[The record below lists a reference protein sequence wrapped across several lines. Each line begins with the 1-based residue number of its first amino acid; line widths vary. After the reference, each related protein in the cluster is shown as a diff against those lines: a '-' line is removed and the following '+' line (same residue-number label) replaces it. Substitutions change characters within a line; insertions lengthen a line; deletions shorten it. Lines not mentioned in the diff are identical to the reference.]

1 MSNNKYILSS
11 EKAIAFYN
19 KNPSIDFN
27 FANELFVDLIGK
39 INESVQETIT
49 VNEIKSI
56 LNSINTKVNTLEQG
70 MTHNNKMIQMTYDQ
84 INTQKDHYIE
94 QMKNIITHS
103 NHESNIL
110 SLIRET
116 NASLID
122 KTIYSILQEIPK
134 SNQTITNELKSFI
147 ELQQK
152 NIIQDAVKSFEPFV
166 QNREKDLSPE
176 QLEKAIQNNYTT
188 ISDKITH
195 MFQGFFNQDSM
206 FYQNNMEMK
215 HFLEKQKNSTLKGK
229 ESEEKLEPCLVS
241 AFPHGTII
249 NKSGEAKSC
258 DYLLERQNKASILF
272 ENKDYRNNVPN
283 EEIKK
288 FIRDI
293 EYQNHHGI
301 MLSQHSGIN
310 NKNDYQIDIHANKI
324 MVFVHFVNYD
334 ESKIRIAVNII
345 DHLDGILKKQE
356 DLNEE
361 VHISME
367 QLSEINKEYLQF
379 VGQKK
384 QLIESYKK
392 SYRDHLKQLEEFELP
407 QLTDVLN
414 HSFTNVEQTTYKC
427 EICGL
432 YTSKTKRGLT
442 THQNKCKKNM
452 IVLDQTLEN

>member
-1 MSNNKYILSS
+1 MSTNKYILSS

-27 FANELFVDLIGK
+27 FANELFIDVISK

-70 MTHNNKMIQMTYDQ
+70 MTHNNKLIQMTYDQ
-84 INTQKDHYIE
+84 INTQKDHYVE
-94 QMKNIITHS
+94 QMKNIIHHS
-103 NHESNIL
+103 KNESNIL
-110 SLIRET
+110 TLIRET
-116 NASLID
+116 NASLVD
-122 KTIYSILQEIPK
+122 KTIYSILQEVPK
-134 SNQTITNELKSFI
+134 SNQSITNELKSFI
-147 ELQQK
+147 QLQQQT
-152 NIIQDAVKSFEPFV
+152 IIQDAVKSFEPFV
-166 QNREKDLSPE
+166 QNRENNISPE
-176 QLEKAIQNNYTT
+176 YIEKIIQTNYTT
-188 ISDKITH
+188 ISDKIMH

-206 FYQNNMEMK
+206 FYRNNMELK

-229 ESEEKLEPCLVS
+229 ESEEKLESCLVS
-241 AFPHGTII
+241 AFPYGTII
-249 NKSGEAKSC
+249 NKSGEAKCC

-272 ENKDYRNNVPN
+272 ENKDYCNNVPN

-293 EYQNHHGI
+293 EYQNYHGI

-310 NKNDYQIDIHANKI
+310 HKQDYQIDIHANNI

-334 ESKIRIAVNII
+334 ESKIRIAVNMI
-345 DHLDGILKKQE
+345 DHLDSIIKKQHDINKE
-356 DLNEE
+356 I
-361 VHISME
+361 HISME
-367 QLSEINKEYLQF
+367 QLSEINKEYLHF

-392 SYRDHLKQLEEFELP
+392 AYRDHLKQLEEFELP
-407 QLTDVLN
+407 QLTELLN
-414 HSFTNVEQTTYKC
+414 NSFTNIEQTTYKC
-427 EICGL
+427 EICSL

-442 THQNKCKKNM
+442 THQNKCKKSM
-452 IVLDQTLEN
+452 IVLNEHTEH